1 MQDFKVGDYVLY
13 ILDGDVGI
21 ITDVDHANGGGY
33 RPEPY
38 YIEWFIH
45 PEQSG
50 WHSPL
55 SADDEMEV
63 MLRCDRPLKEKKDV
77 HSR

>member
-1 MQDFKVGDYVLY
+1 MGDYVLY

-21 ITDVDHANGGGY
+21 ITDVDHRAP
-33 RPEPY
+33 RPGDHLEPY

-55 SADDEMEV
+55 SFADGTEV
-63 MLRCDRPLKEKKDV
+63 LLRLGEKKDDQN
-77 HSR
+77 R